1 MFCRPASNLYIF
13 LLFLSL
19 SRIGTCGRFDI
30 DKIKYVTISSTVVK
44 RRPAPHLTVAS
55 APQILSPKRLR
66 PTIEEHQQ
74 IEQLQQQQQQ
84 AFNQLHTLSTLPAT
98 TAPIIDSSFINQT
111 ALITSSLLQQQQQQ
125 QQQQPATT
133 AHLAHLAGL
142 QPAPASSAQP
152 QLISSPSSCV
162 TTAALQTT
170 NSLGGMDNSMALAPL
185 GLSQSMDSV
194 NTASNEEEVSGLC
207 LLSSFQLFSVRS
219 NIYLDLVMAIMFSCA
234 K

>member
-1 MFCRPASNLYIF
+1 
-13 LLFLSL
+13 
-19 SRIGTCGRFDI
+19 
-30 DKIKYVTISSTVVK
+30 VVK

-74 IEQLQQQQQQ
+74 IEQLQQQQLQQQQQ
-84 AFNQLHTLSTLPAT
+84 AFNQLHNLSTLPAT

-111 ALITSSLLQQQQQQ
+111 ALITSSLIQQQQQQQ

-162 TTAALQTT
+162 TTATLQTT
-170 NSLGGMDNSMALAPL
+170 NSLAGMDNSMALAPL

-194 NTASNEEEVSGLC
+194 NTASNEEEVSDTILNEKHKKI
-207 LLSSFQLFSVRS
+207 
-219 NIYLDLVMAIMFSCA
+219 NI